1 VCQLQLFI
9 ARISCHHVALAHWSM
24 VRRARV
30 YNCNFYGFC
39 NQQVLCLF
47 FKGRT
52 SRDFEHDQKKRKKR
66 RKKSLTKLC
75 ADQKKT
81 MSQSQPPTTP
91 SRTSFNVSALLTPKP
106 PFTWLPC
113 LRIVGTHTETLTAYD
128 GAVFTGYMFEITCVV
143 RRDPKTNEDNDNDN
157 DEEEE
162 DEDEDEAPME
172 QYVWC
177 IARRYRQFE
186 ELRRS
191 LQSTTLRK
199 VQVPKKGWLWST
211 STDVTL
217 VNERLKV
224 KKKKRNMKLSYLIL
238 SFFFIFFDL
247 NK

>member
-1 VCQLQLFI
+1 
-9 ARISCHHVALAHWSM
+9 
-24 VRRARV
+24 
-30 YNCNFYGFC
+30 
-39 NQQVLCLF
+39 
-47 FKGRT
+47 
-52 SRDFEHDQKKRKKR
+52 
-66 RKKSLTKLC
+66 
-75 ADQKKT
+75 

-162 DEDEDEAPME
+162 DDEKDEAPME

-224 KKKKRNMKLSYLIL
+224 KKKKET
-238 SFFFIFFDL
+238 
-247 NK
+247 